1 MVISVHPFDNFFSKL
16 EDHSHHHE
24 SEAVSAAIQR
34 FLAQISI
41 RLNDVGF
48 DLNKPT
54 SEILSF
60 SLIKRC
66 FELLRIQHRAFA
78 KLLVEIDYPVRK
90 HEGSSGDEF
99 LKYTLKLLDL
109 LNSISS
115 CIAHLGQ
122 ARLKLSHALTL
133 VEASPSSA
141 IDRLKP
147 IGGSGYFSK
156 EPIKEGESGE
166 ICVEV
171 EKSEKELVVCR
182 ALMIMKQIGLWVCG
196 FVISGLSGDADA
208 FMEMRKSSGELG
220 VSGLDRLDFPVH
232 KAICESGVRLKEIK
246 EVNDAVE
253 LLVASMAAGKSND
266 SAENLQKRLEVLEK
280 EIDGLRKEVDSIFSD
295 VLEERSKLLDC
306 LRQRNQ

>member
-1 MVISVHPFDNFFSKL
+1 MVISLHPIDNLFSKL
-16 EDHSHHHE
+16 EDHRHHHD
-24 SEAVSAAIQR
+24 SEACSAAIQR
-34 FLAQISI
+34 FLSQISI

-48 DLNKPT
+48 DFNKPT

-60 SLIKRC
+60 SLIKQC

-78 KLLVEIDYPVRK
+78 KLLMEIDYPVRK

-109 LNSISS
+109 LNLISS

-122 ARLKLSHALTL
+122 ARLELSHALSL

-147 IGGSGYFSK
+147 IGTSSFNK
-156 EPIKEGESGE
+156 EPIKEGENGE
-166 ICVEV
+166 ICVEL

-196 FVISGLSGDADA
+196 IVISGLSGDAEA

-220 VSGLDRLDFPVH
+220 VSGLDRLDFTVH

-246 EVNDAVE
+246 EVNDGVE
-253 LLVASMAAGKSND
+253 LLVASMAAGKRSD
-266 SAENLQKRLEVLEK
+266 AAENLQKRLEALEK
-280 EIDGLRKEVDSIFSD
+280 EIDDLRKEVDSLFSD